1 MTKIKLI
8 QNKLKFIFLI
18 INILFLISLHQ
29 NLYNYKIIKSEGYQE
44 NSNENLETL
53 HLARTQFHHLP
64 GLYPKTRFLE
74 NYPFYSE
81 DYINSDSVIKPKLAK
96 LNEDIFVV
104 SGFWDTRKVQDF
116 SKHGSGMV
124 NKSDNNDVLGSNR
137 NMIYYLK

>member
-8 QNKLKFIFLI
+8 QNKLKFSLII
-18 INILFLISLHQ
+18 INIVFLISFHQ
-29 NLYNYKIIKSEGYQE
+29 NLYNYKIIKREDYQE

-53 HLARTQFHHLP
+53 HLDRTQFYHLP

-74 NYPFYSE
+74 NYPLSSE
-81 DYINSDSVIKPKLAK
+81 DYINSDSEIKPKLIK

-104 SGFWDTRKVQDF
+104 SGFWDTRIVQDF

-124 NKSDNNDVLGSNR
+124 KNGDRNKT
-137 NMIYYLK
+137 Y